1 MLEEIVKSSA
11 GLIWKIAKN
20 FYGVDKNDLYQ
31 AGVLGVIKAYQNYK
45 DDGIT
50 KFSTYAYNYIF
61 GEMYMLANNKEIKLN
76 KNINLIYGKNEAGKT
91 TLLKFISCMFY
102 GISKNK
108 NKKEFSD
115 LEKYTPWKDIDF
127 SGKIKYTLDNKNE
140 YEVFREF
147 NKKNPK
153 IYNNLE
159 DISKTFNI
167 DKTKGNEFFYEQT
180 NIDEESFYSTTL
192 IEQKEVVLDNSEQNI
207 LTQKIANLLST
218 GDENTSFKRT
228 MNLLN
233 KKQVEEVGTA
243 RTVGRPI
250 NIVNE
255 NIDKLTEEKSKVEE
269 SQDQKSYLE
278 NRQKLINCQLHEKSA
293 EIDLVKKIIKNENE
307 ISSQNEK
314 IKINNEF
321 INDEKNKINNLK
333 NKMYE
338 NKIEKKQKNK
348 ISNFD
353 FYVFFLIIFL
363 INLFLIIFM
372 KNNLI
377 KIIFG
382 LISILFSII
391 ILINKIKINKNIKI
405 KKEEEKKYLLEIKTV
420 ENNIEKIQENINK
433 INQEKNNKKI
443 INNNLLKNEFND
455 KIDENEIIYLLNENL
470 ISLDNIL
477 EELENNVSAL
487 KLQLHTNEIDYNNAI
502 KGAEEKAKIEEKL
515 QGALEEKE
523 ELLKLDKS
531 INIAKQA
538 MEQAY
543 EEMKKEITPKF
554 TKNLSNIVD
563 KISAGKY
570 NKIKFVDGEGL
581 IVELENGEYVNANK
595 LSIGTIDQLYLSLR
609 LSAMQEITKEKMPI
623 ILDETF
629 AYYDNSRL
637 ENILKYIDSDLKE
650 NQVIIFTCSNREK
663 DILDKNNIEY
673 NFITI

>member
-1 MLEEIVKSSA
+1 MQI
-11 GLIWKIAKN
+11 
-20 FYGVDKNDLYQ
+20 NDLKIN
-31 AGVLGVIKAYQNYK
+31 G
-45 DDGIT
+45 
-50 KFSTYAYNYIF
+50 F
-61 GEMYMLANNKEIKLN
+61 GKLENKEIKLN

-207 LTQKIANLLST
+207 LIQKIANLLST

-278 NRQKLINCQLHEKSA
+278 NRQKLINCQLQEKSA
-293 EIDLVKKIIKNENE
+293 KIDLVKKIIKNENE

-629 AYYDNSRL
+629 AYYDKSRL

>member
-1 MLEEIVKSSA
+1 MQI
-11 GLIWKIAKN
+11 
-20 FYGVDKNDLYQ
+20 NDLKIN
-31 AGVLGVIKAYQNYK
+31 G
-45 DDGIT
+45 
-50 KFSTYAYNYIF
+50 F
-61 GEMYMLANNKEIKLN
+61 GKLENKEIKLN

-207 LTQKIANLLST
+207 LIQKIANLLST

-278 NRQKLINCQLHEKSA
+278 NRQKLINCQLQEKSA
-293 EIDLVKKIIKNENE
+293 KIDLVKKIIKNENE

-543 EEMKKEITPKF
+543 EEKKKEITPKF

>member
-1 MLEEIVKSSA
+1 MQI
-11 GLIWKIAKN
+11 
-20 FYGVDKNDLYQ
+20 NDLKIN
-31 AGVLGVIKAYQNYK
+31 G
-45 DDGIT
+45 
-50 KFSTYAYNYIF
+50 F
-61 GEMYMLANNKEIKLN
+61 GKLENKEIKLN

-127 SGKIKYTLDNKNE
+127 SGKIKYTLNNKNE

-207 LTQKIANLLST
+207 LIQKIANLLST

-269 SQDQKSYLE
+269 SQDPKSYLE
-278 NRQKLINCQLHEKSA
+278 NRQKLINCQLQEKSA
-293 EIDLVKKIIKNENE
+293 KIDLVKKIIKNENE

>member
-1 MLEEIVKSSA
+1 MQI
-11 GLIWKIAKN
+11 
-20 FYGVDKNDLYQ
+20 NDLKIN
-31 AGVLGVIKAYQNYK
+31 G
-45 DDGIT
+45 
-50 KFSTYAYNYIF
+50 F
-61 GEMYMLANNKEIKLN
+61 GKLENKEIKLN

-269 SQDQKSYLE
+269 SQDQKNCLE

-293 EIDLVKKIIKNENE
+293 KIDLVKKIIKNENE

-405 KKEEEKKYLLEIKTV
+405 KKEEEKEYLLEIKTV

>member
-1 MLEEIVKSSA
+1 MQI
-11 GLIWKIAKN
+11 
-20 FYGVDKNDLYQ
+20 NDLKIN
-31 AGVLGVIKAYQNYK
+31 G
-45 DDGIT
+45 
-50 KFSTYAYNYIF
+50 F
-61 GEMYMLANNKEIKLN
+61 GKLENKEIKLN

-269 SQDQKSYLE
+269 SQEQKSYLE

-293 EIDLVKKIIKNENE
+293 KIDLVKKIIKNENE

-348 ISNFD
+348 INNFD
-353 FYVFFLIIFL
+353 FYLFFLIIFL

>member
-1 MLEEIVKSSA
+1 MQI
-11 GLIWKIAKN
+11 
-20 FYGVDKNDLYQ
+20 NDLKIN
-31 AGVLGVIKAYQNYK
+31 G
-45 DDGIT
+45 
-50 KFSTYAYNYIF
+50 F
-61 GEMYMLANNKEIKLN
+61 GKLENKEIKLN

-115 LEKYTPWKDIDF
+115 LEKYTPWQDIDF

-255 NIDKLTEEKSKVEE
+255 NIDKLTEEKSKIEE
-269 SQDQKSYLE
+269 NQDQKSYLE

-293 EIDLVKKIIKNENE
+293 KIDLVKKIIKSENE

-333 NKMYE
+333 NKMNE

-348 ISNFD
+348 INNFN

-363 INLFLIIFM
+363 INLFLIIFT

-455 KIDENEIIYLLNENL
+455 KIDENEINYLLNENL
-470 ISLDNIL
+470 ISLNNIL

-502 KGAEEKAKIEEKL
+502 KGAEEKARIEEKL

-637 ENILKYIDSDLKE
+637 ENILKYINNDLKE

>member
-1 MLEEIVKSSA
+1 MQI
-11 GLIWKIAKN
+11 
-20 FYGVDKNDLYQ
+20 NDLKIN
-31 AGVLGVIKAYQNYK
+31 G
-45 DDGIT
+45 
-50 KFSTYAYNYIF
+50 F
-61 GEMYMLANNKEIKLN
+61 GKLENKEIKLN

-278 NRQKLINCQLHEKSA
+278 NRQKLINCQLYEKSA
-293 EIDLVKKIIKNENE
+293 KIDLVKKIIKNENE

>member
-1 MLEEIVKSSA
+1 MQI
-11 GLIWKIAKN
+11 
-20 FYGVDKNDLYQ
+20 NDLKIN
-31 AGVLGVIKAYQNYK
+31 G
-45 DDGIT
+45 
-50 KFSTYAYNYIF
+50 F
-61 GEMYMLANNKEIKLN
+61 GKLENKEIKLN

-207 LTQKIANLLST
+207 LIQKIANLLST

-278 NRQKLINCQLHEKSA
+278 NRQKLINCQLQEKSA
-293 EIDLVKKIIKNENE
+293 KIDLVKKIIKNENE

-595 LSIGTIDQLYLSLR
+595 LSIGTIDQLYLSFR

>member
-1 MLEEIVKSSA
+1 MQI
-11 GLIWKIAKN
+11 
-20 FYGVDKNDLYQ
+20 NDLKIN
-31 AGVLGVIKAYQNYK
+31 G
-45 DDGIT
+45 
-50 KFSTYAYNYIF
+50 F
-61 GEMYMLANNKEIKLN
+61 GKLENKEIKLN

-269 SQDQKSYLE
+269 SQEQKSYLE

-293 EIDLVKKIIKNENE
+293 KIDLVKKIIKNENE

-348 ISNFD
+348 INNFD

-663 DILDKNNIEY
+663 DILDKNNIKY

>member
-1 MLEEIVKSSA
+1 MQI
-11 GLIWKIAKN
+11 
-20 FYGVDKNDLYQ
+20 NDLKIN
-31 AGVLGVIKAYQNYK
+31 G
-45 DDGIT
+45 
-50 KFSTYAYNYIF
+50 F
-61 GEMYMLANNKEIKLN
+61 GKLENKEIKLN

-207 LTQKIANLLST
+207 LIQKIANLLST

-278 NRQKLINCQLHEKSA
+278 NRQKLINCQLQEKSA
-293 EIDLVKKIIKNENE
+293 KIDLVKKIIKNENE